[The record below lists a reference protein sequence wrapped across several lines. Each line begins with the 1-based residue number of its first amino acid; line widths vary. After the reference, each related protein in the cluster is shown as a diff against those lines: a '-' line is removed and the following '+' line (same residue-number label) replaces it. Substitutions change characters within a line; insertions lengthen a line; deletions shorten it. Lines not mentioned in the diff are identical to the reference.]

1 MRALAR
7 LSFCIGLAAACLLGA
22 PPKVAITPEVQ
33 AALDRISADSLR
45 GNLSFLSSDLLEG
58 RDTPSHGLD
67 IAAEFIAS
75 QFRRAGLEPVGD
87 DGYFQTAHLVTRKA
101 NLQGFALEL
110 SSGSE
115 TLSVNAA
122 NVAIS
127 SPAALDFKSASLV
140 KLAAVPSDVATLGGK
155 VVIAEQRA
163 IGRGG
168 GVLRDPRILAVIL
181 LDRRGTRGNT
191 AALRILNDPDAKG
204 PVVIRVSGDA
214 AARFFDALK
223 PDAGATVSVHLA
235 APLEIEA
242 TARNVVGLL
251 RGSGDELK
259 SSYVLVSAHYDHLG
273 MKADGD
279 GDRIYNGANDDGS
292 GTVSVIEL
300 AGALAGM
307 PRRPKR
313 SIVFVAF
320 FGEEKGLVGSHYYAL
335 HPIFPLAKT
344 VAGVNLEQLG
354 RTDGDGGV
362 RQANVT
368 GFEYSTVTD
377 YLVAAGEAIGVS
389 VIKNEQRSD
398 SFFRA
403 SDNYSLAKEGVPAH
417 TVSVTYLFPD
427 YHQPGD
433 EWQKIDYENMAR
445 VDRMLALGVIA
456 IADSAEAPRWNKPLA
471 PTEPRASAS
480 GRDLARVK

>member
-1 MRALAR
+1 MGILAR
-7 LSFCIGLAAACLLGA
+7 LSLCITLAASSLLGA
-22 PPKVAITPEVQ
+22 TPKLAITPEVQ
-33 AALDRISADSLR
+33 VALDRISADSLR

-58 RDTPSHGLD
+58 RDTPSRGLD

-75 QFRRAGLEPVGD
+75 QFRRAGLEPAGD

-101 NLQGFALEL
+101 NLEGFTLEL
-110 SSGSE
+110 SAGGE
-115 TLSVNAA
+115 TLNVTAA
-122 NVAIS
+122 DVTVS
-127 SPAALDFKSASLV
+127 SPAALDLKSVPLV
-140 KLAAVPSDVATLGGK
+140 KLDADTPASGVALSGK
-155 VVIAEQRA
+155 VAIAERRA
-163 IGRGG
+163 LARGG
-168 GVLRDPRILAVIL
+168 EALSSLLRDPGVPVVIL
-181 LDRRGTRGNT
+181 VGTGGAGGNT
-191 AALRILNDPDAKG
+191 AALRIPDDPAGKG
-204 PVVIRVSGDA
+204 PVLIRLSGDA
-214 AARFFDALK
+214 AARFFGALK
-223 PDAGATVSVHLA
+223 PDIAATVSVHLG
-235 APLEIEA
+235 APME
-242 TARNVVGLL
+242 TQVTVRNVVGVL
-251 RGSGDELK
+251 RGSDDELK

-335 HPIFPLAKT
+335 HPIFPLEKT
-344 VAGVNLEQLG
+344 VAGINLEQLG
-354 RTDGDGGV
+354 RTDGDGGE
-362 RQANVT
+362 RRANVT

-377 YLVAAGEAIGVS
+377 FLVAAGEATGVK

-398 SFFRA
+398 RFFRG

-417 TVSVTYLFPD
+417 TVSVTYEFPD

-456 IADSAEAPRWNKPLA
+456 IAGSAEAPQWNKRL
-471 PTEPRASAS
+471 
-480 GRDLARVK
+480 